1 MMKRLLFVVIT
12 LMAFIGCG
20 GNGARTA
27 REAVK
32 ETCDLLMEGEYD
44 VVLDRMAMFRAP
56 AEQDQLMAWAEQQS
70 SAMIKTMMRQQIQS
84 IFENHHDPILR
95 YEILSEEAS
104 ADGSKSML
112 VVAFHKQDTALYHTF
127 SMRRDEKG
135 CWYSNQQEP

>member
-1 MMKRLLFVVIT
+1 MMKRLLFAVVA

-20 GNGARTA
+20 NIGARTA

-127 SMRRDEKG
+127 SMRRNEKG
-135 CWYSNQQEP
+135 YWYSNQQE

>member
-1 MMKRLLFVVIT
+1 MMKRLLFAVVA

-20 GNGARTA
+20 SNGPRTA

-32 ETCDLLMEGEYD
+32 ETCDLLMESEYD

-70 SAMIKTMMRQQIQS
+70 TAMIKTMMRQQIQS

-95 YEILSEEAS
+95 YEILSEETS

-135 CWYSNQQEP
+135 CWYSNQQE

>member
-1 MMKRLLFVVIT
+1 MMKRLFLAAVA

-20 GNGARTA
+20 CEGPRTA
-27 REAVK
+27 REAVE

-70 SAMIKTMMRQQIQS
+70 SAMIKEMMRQQIQS

-135 CWYSNQQEP
+135 CWYSNQQE